1 MKASSGRY
9 PWNFEPKIRMGNT
22 RDPKAGGKSML
33 LIPPGICLEPG
44 PPPAA
49 AAILQRSALD
59 RQEIP
64 SVPEQNIPGSRRSQA
79 LEGLLFPWIS
89 TVGCDRNSSS
99 GAPGQ
104 CHSQFPTPITA
115 SWKNL
120 FLDLFLHL
128 HHPPELPDIPY
139 KAIPRKAQPAKAR
152 SPEIPRR
159 SSPGNLGSHL
169 PEHSGVPWDCVAA
182 LGMAQAGSKS
192 SCWGHRSLCEA
203 GMTKLPGKVQN
214 GGRKWG

>member
-79 LEGLLFPWIS
+79 LEGYFSPGSARWDVTGTHPQGLQGSAIPSSLLQSQPAGKIHSWTSSCIS
-89 TVGCDRNSSS
+89 ITHLSCLT
-99 GAPGQ
+99 
-104 CHSQFPTPITA
+104 FPTKP
-115 SWKNL
+115 
-120 FLDLFLHL
+120 F
-128 HHPPELPDIPY
+128 
-139 KAIPRKAQPAKAR
+139 
-152 SPEIPRR
+152 
-159 SSPGNLGSHL
+159 
-169 PEHSGVPWDCVAA
+169 
-182 LGMAQAGSKS
+182 
-192 SCWGHRSLCEA
+192 
-203 GMTKLPGKVQN
+203 PGKHNQPRPGALKSQGEAAQEISDPTFLSTQEFPGIVQLLWEWLRLDPN
-214 GGRKWG
+214 PAAGDTDPSVRQE